1 MKGSNLSYDLSPP
14 GIHSFLPHTAHRP
27 LALQPAFKLTNS
39 KPSNNGL
46 VRRQQVSVVLGVPTV
61 RRDHQSYLSVTLR
74 SVFDNL
80 SPEEAADCLVV
91 VLVAETD
98 MEAVRAVAQ
107 EVKEQF
113 SEHID
118 SGLLEVHQLF
128 SLSISDRFTMCRYA
142 KI

>member
-1 MKGSNLSYDLSPP
+1 MRILDGLMKGSNLSYDLSPP

-98 MEAVRAVAQ
+98 MEAVRA
-107 EVKEQF
+107 
-113 SEHID
+113 
-118 SGLLEVHQLF
+118 LLGNKFANGRLPQRVEALR
-128 SLSISDRFTMCRYA
+128 LRLDELEA
-142 KI
+142 AA